1 MSDLQSA
8 GKAGALPMPMRPPPP
23 IPPRPI
29 TPTPTSVSIG
39 AASSMDVPQAG
50 SRGSLPG
57 AIERRNPSV
66 TPPVTVEASAK
77 QRLMYYSRV
86 GVIPPPPAAASPGS
100 GTTPVRSATDF
111 AASSTERPRTSFV
124 VGEALDSGLA
134 QFVPPV
140 SSIIDYIFT
149 KVHVQLYCMSTST
162 QVFVVR

>member
-29 TPTPTSVSIG
+29 TPTPTSL
-39 AASSMDVPQAG
+39 SSGMDVPQAG

-149 KVHVQLYCMSTST
+149 KVHVLYCTSTST